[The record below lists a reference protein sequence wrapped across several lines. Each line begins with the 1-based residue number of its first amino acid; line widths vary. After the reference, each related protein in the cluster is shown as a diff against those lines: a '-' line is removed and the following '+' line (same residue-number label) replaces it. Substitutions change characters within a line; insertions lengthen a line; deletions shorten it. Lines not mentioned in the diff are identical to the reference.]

1 MKKTTLAMAAS
12 VLAMTATA
20 VFAQAAAPSRP
31 APAPMNRAEATAMAN
46 EMWTKMD
53 VNKDGVINQ
62 ADREARRTQKFD
74 QMDTNKDGSLSR
86 DEFNAAHPAQGPGE
100 GGMDHQHGDAMNHG
114 DHGMMGDT
122 MAGHEGHRMGGKMDG
137 KMGGH
142 MRGMGMMMMHMA
154 DANKDGSVTRAEFD
168 AAVKQHFDQADT
180 NKDGTISPAE
190 HRAAHAE
197 MKKHMQSM
205 RGGAQ

>member
-12 VLAMTATA
+12 VVAMTATA
-20 VFAQAAAPSRP
+20 VFAQAASTGPGVA
-31 APAPMNRAEATAMAN
+31 MTRAQATAMAN

-74 QMDTNKDGSLSR
+74 QMDTNKDGALSR
-86 DEFNAAHPAQGPGE
+86 DEFNAAHPAQGPNAGAMHHGE
-100 GGMDHQHGDAMNHG
+100 RGMTGDRTAGHMDHH
-114 DHGMMGDT
+114 
-122 MAGHEGHRMGGKMDG
+122 MDG
-137 KMGGH
+137 KMGDGK
-142 MRGMGMMMMHMA
+142 MGGKMGGRMGGMGMMMLHMA

-168 AAVKQHFDQADT
+168 AAVKQHLDQVDT

-190 HRAAHAE
+190 HRAAHAA
-197 MKKHMQSM
+197 MKKHMKSTQE
-205 RGGAQ
+205 GAK